1 MELTTQNRGTL
12 TKKESFILS
21 DMAKN
26 NKNIFTIQDLKKYG
40 GPAKK
45 VSYSLTKKKWIL
57 KLKKGLFVIVPLDV
71 GVAGASA
78 YAVQN
83 FLIPPCLVKEYY
95 IGYGSAL
102 NYHGFSEQLLR
113 EVIVATN
120 HAKKPVQLIDS
131 KITFVHL
138 KNKKFFGIEKIKMD
152 GKEVRI
158 ANKEKTIIDCLEKPQ
173 FCGGIEE
180 VAKAIHFNFEELN
193 VKKLIT
199 YAEKMNNSCVLK
211 RLGYLLEKLKGISIK
226 VELSKN
232 YCWLNPL
239 RKKKGKYNNKW
250 KIIINGKINPHAWE
264 H

>member
-21 DMAKN
+21 DMAKD

-45 VSYSLTKKKWIL
+45 VSYSLAKKKWIL

-71 GVAGASA
+71 GIAGARA
-78 YAVQN
+78 YAVPD
-83 FLIPPCLVKEYY
+83 FVIPQYLVKKYY
-95 IGYGSAL
+95 ISYGSAL

-113 EVIVATN
+113 EVAVATSQ
-120 HAKKPVQLIDS
+120 AKKPVQLINS
-131 KITFVHL
+131 KIIFIHL
-138 KNKKFFGIEKIKMD
+138 KNKKFFGIKTIRME
-152 GKEVRI
+152 GKEIKI

-180 VAKAIHFNFEELN
+180 IAKAIYFNFEELN
-193 VKKLIT
+193 VNQLIA
-199 YAEKMNNSCVLK
+199 YAKKMNNSCILK
-211 RLGYLLEKLKGISIK
+211 RLGYLLEKLKGVSIK
-226 VELSKN
+226 ARLSKN
-232 YCWLNPL
+232 YCWLDPL
-239 RKKKGKYNNKW
+239 GKKKGKYNDKW
-250 KIIINGKINPHAWE
+250 KIIINNKINPHTWE